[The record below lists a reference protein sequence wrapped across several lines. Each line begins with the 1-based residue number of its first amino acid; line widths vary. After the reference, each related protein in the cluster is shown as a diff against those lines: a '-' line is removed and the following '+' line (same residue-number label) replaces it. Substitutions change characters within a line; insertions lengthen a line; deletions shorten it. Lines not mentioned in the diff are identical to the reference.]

1 MRPDTVKAPEIVAE
15 FLSELAEEAEARA
28 GRWENGDL
36 PSYLA
41 AFGRYVQDVGDFR
54 RKGLFGSNLW
64 RDLACTFAAAKSYE

>member
-1 MRPDTVKAPEIVAE
+1 MRAKTVKTPEDFAE
-15 FLSELAEEAEARA
+15 LLSELAEEAAAHA

-64 RDLACTFAAAKSYE
+64 RDLACTFAAAKSHE